1 MRLSEA
7 IDLLGHLQLYTAN
20 PAASPSAASP
30 PHKADAPGSHMP
42 AGPSAPAPQ
51 RWADLGCGSGL
62 FTEALARFLPSG
74 SSIYGVDFRPTLYS
88 TSVNGV
94 SLIPVSSDFVN
105 IPLPIDDLDGILM
118 ANSFHY
124 VKDKPA
130 LLQQLK
136 THLRPGGIAAAPA
149 TAAASEPAAH
159 SIPATTAAA
168 GSLLIVEYDTD
179 SPVPTWVPWPVSYAS
194 LQPLLAA
201 AGWPHIEKLGERPS
215 AYGRSTM
222 YAALARRA

>member
-7 IDLLGHLQLYTAN
+7 IHLLGNLQLYAAH
-20 PAASPSAASP
+20 PAA
-30 PHKADAPGSHMP
+30 
-42 AGPSAPAPQ
+42 SAPAPL

-88 TSVNGV
+88 ASVNGV

-105 IPLPIDDLDGILM
+105 IPLPLDDLDGILM

-130 LLQQLK
+130 LLQRLK
-136 THLRPGGIAAAPA
+136 THLRASNPAA
-149 TAAASEPAAH
+149 AAASEPAAH
-159 SIPATTAAA
+159 DTTAATSAAA

-179 SPVPTWVPWPVSYAS
+179 SPVSTWVPWPVSYAS

-215 AYGRSTM
+215 AYGRSNM
-222 YAALARRA
+222 YAALAGQAPPITPPAPR